1 MTKLTIFITSYN
13 RNEMLQNLVKQISEQ
28 TYNKYEYKVYIFDD
42 RSENPINNITG
53 SCVYHFI
60 NPIHRG
66 KQLYWQTW
74 DEMFKLAK
82 KNKSDYY
89 FFLPDD
95 IEICKDFFTTAIAKL
110 EHIKSFDNNFA
121 CLSLLTDEQ
130 RKMAVSS
137 CWTAK
142 QSELKYGEILSHF
155 NDCCFICQ
163 DAFFELL
170 DYKMNEVKPIR
181 WLRDPNLSSGVGRQI
196 SLRLVEKEVNMYHCF
211 NSLVK
216 HGEHESLMNP
226 QERKNNPLTSNF

>member
-13 RNEMLQNLVKQISEQ
+13 RNEMLHNLLKQIFEQ
-28 TYNKYEYKVYIFDD
+28 AELDFDIQINIFDD
-42 RSENPINNITG
+42 VSDDKFYFNDPKIK
-53 SCVYHFI
+53 VYT

-66 KQLYWQTW
+66 KQLFWQTW

-95 IEICKDFFTTAIAKL
+95 IEICPNFFNIAIEKL
-110 EHIKSFDNNFA
+110 EYIKSFDNNFA
-121 CLSLLTDEQ
+121 CLSLLTDDQ
-130 RKMAVSS
+130 RKMATNS

-163 DAFFELL
+163 DTFFELL

-181 WLRDPNLSSGVGRQI
+181 WVRDPNLSSGVGRQI
-196 SLRLVEKEVNMYHCF
+196 SLRLVEKEANMYHCF
-211 NSLVK
+211 NRLVR